1 MRITIKNKILIVAL
15 ILMIAPSLAF
25 AQTTVRKVESNLM
38 CYRYLMTLSSCESSM
53 GDEMRAK
60 IKSMINQGKDKN
72 QIIASFVSLYG
83 EKILIV
89 PSKKGFNL
97 TVWITPFLVIG
108 IVGLILFKSMKQWS
122 EKKPIPNIN
131 ESQKLHQEYGEK
143 LKKELDNFK
152 EGDDI

>member
-97 TVWITPFLVIG
+97 TVWITPFFSNWNCRANFVQIHETM
-108 IVGLILFKSMKQWS
+108 V
-122 EKKPIPNIN
+122 
-131 ESQKLHQEYGEK
+131 GEK
-143 LKKELDNFK
+143 TDTQYK
-152 EGDDI
+152 